1 MTLLQLFYRFLKIN
15 NIYHLYKVNMNI
27 RTIQDG
33 DAWYNINNINNVR
46 AFTLLSN
53 AFDWEETNEKFN
65 FWCKQSV
72 KWEKIICEYYKTIE
86 TEKGATYYYDVLTY
100 KKVML
105 PNNFISLI
113 NKHKFFKF

>member
-72 KWEKIICEYYKTIE
+72 KWETIICEYYKTIE
-86 TEKGATYYYDVLTY
+86 TEKGATYYYDVLTH
-100 KKVML
+100 KKIIS
-105 PNNFISLI
+105 PNDFINLI
-113 NKHKFFKF
+113 NKHKSFEF

>member
-105 PNNFISLI
+105 PKYFISLI
-113 NKHKFFKF
+113 NKHKFFEF

>member
-1 MTLLQLFYRFLKIN
+1 MTLLQLFYKFLKDN
-15 NIYHLYKVNMNI
+15 NILYLYKVNMNI

-65 FWCKQSV
+65 FWCKQSI
-72 KWEKIICEYYKTIE
+72 KWEKIICEYYKTRE
-86 TEKGATYYYDVLTY
+86 TKKGATYYYDVLTH
-100 KKVML
+100 KKVIS
-105 PNNFISLI
+105 PNEFINLI
-113 NKHKFFKF
+113 NKHKSFEF